1 MSQADLILRRAGKLG
16 LEVKDP
22 KEIEEIMRLGIPNFS
37 NATVE
42 EIDRELKLAVA
53 CLADGGMEECEEFYR
68 IYFGE
73 PIGCAPP
80 PDRSPPVWGED
91 V

>member
-1 MSQADLILRRAGKLG
+1 MSHADLILRRAGELG

-22 KEIEEIMRLGIPNFS
+22 KEIEELMRLGIPSFS

-42 EIDRELKLAVA
+42 EIDRELKIAVA
-53 CLADGGMEECEEFYR
+53 CTKDGLMEECEQFYR
-68 IYFGE
+68 NWFGE

-80 PDRSPPVWGED
+80 PDRCPPIWGD
-91 V
+91 DD